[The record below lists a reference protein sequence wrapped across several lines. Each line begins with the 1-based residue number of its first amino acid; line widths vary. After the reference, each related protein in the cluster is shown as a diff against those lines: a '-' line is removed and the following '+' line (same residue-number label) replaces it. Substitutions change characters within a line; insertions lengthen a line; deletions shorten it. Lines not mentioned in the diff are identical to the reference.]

1 MKPTKL
7 PAPVLGLDVRSPEG
21 GLPKGAVR
29 RATNVV
35 LTDAGDFRRSPGS
48 VLRGAL
54 ENAHSLHYIPRMGK
68 ALVASGPTLYEAT
81 LGNPTTYASIF
92 SGLPLGEWVEYCEVG
107 NDVYFTASG
116 VLGKLC
122 SDGLVRRPGVADL
135 IGFAPTLAAT
145 VGGLTA
151 GTYGVAYSLTNDL
164 GEESP
169 LSSIAWIDLPTGG
182 GILLTNLVTAT
193 DVTKVNVFVTPADG
207 KELYHN
213 KTVAWATATSVTDQ
227 KLERLAPKKGFAPM
241 PGGTV
246 VRHWHGRLVV
256 AQGGYLIF
264 SDAFDPGVT
273 DPSYGWLAV
282 GATVTMMEPVEG
294 GIFVGTARD
303 VRFYAGTGPDDL
315 KMTVASQ
322 QGVLAHS
329 GALLPA
335 DFADAK
341 LTQTSMP
348 IAVWLSAVGAAY
360 GLPNGTVVLPQE
372 SRIRLAADGRAR
384 PTIAWNGGVKQVI
397 FSVESMVM
405 GAGGSTD
412 GTV

>member
-1 MKPTKL
+1 MKPIKL
-7 PAPVLGLDVRSPEG
+7 PAPVLGLDVRSPES

-35 LTDAGDFRRSPGS
+35 LTDTGDFRRSPGS

-54 ENAHSLHYIPRMGK
+54 DAAHSLWRGNDTT
-68 ALVASGPTLYEAT
+68 LVAAGITLYRAT
-81 LGNPTTYASIF
+81 LGATTTYAALF
-92 SGLPLGEWVEYCEVG
+92 TGLPLGDWVEYCAVG
-107 NDVYFTASG
+107 ADIYFTAPG

-122 SDGLVRRPGVADL
+122 SDGLVRRPGVADMVGIL
-135 IGFAPTLAAT
+135 PTLAPT

-169 LSSIAWIDLPTGG
+169 LSSIAWIELATGG
-182 GILLTNLVTAT
+182 GILLTNLMMAT
-193 DVTKVNVFVTPADG
+193 DAVKVNIYVTPGDAR
-207 KELYHN
+207 ELYHN
-213 KTVAWATATSVTDQ
+213 STIAWATATSIQDQ

-241 PGGTV
+241 PGGMI

-273 DPSYGWLAV
+273 DPAFGWLAV
-282 GATVTMMEPVEG
+282 GATVTMCEPVEG

-315 KMTVASQ
+315 KMVVASKR
-322 QGVLAHS
+322 GAIPHS
-329 GALLPA
+329 GALMPA
-335 DFADAK
+335 DYPDSR
-341 LTQTSMP
+341 LTETSLP
-348 IAVWLSAVGAAY
+348 VAVWLSDVGVAF
-360 GLPNGTVVLPQE
+360 GLPDGRVLAPQE
-372 SRIRLAADGRAR
+372 GRIRLTSGGWAR
-384 PTIAWNGGVKQVI
+384 PTVAWNGGIKQVL
-397 FSVESMVM
+397 FSVESMAM
-405 GAGGSTD
+405 GVGGSTD
-412 GTV
+412 SAT